1 MLQMHFL
8 ELSFLAVLLPAVLA
22 APVTT
27 VLCETYDFRISGAG
41 VGGRAL
47 CSEESAYKWDGT
59 STSVTPEYDSAG
71 STCDHVLEVSIAT
84 LVIQQRFCPGMDA
97 SKTLTNEQKTTSLEK
112 LKNIINAQGV
122 TEAQRNTFFF
132 TVAPE
137 AVKGRAVEK
146 WVQSKFAYLAKQFLQ
161 TEKTSASLK
170 AGYSPAKI
178 VALADYLTKT
188 QANSNKVANL
198 LDNAMASEAKA
209 GGFPLKAGTSTT
221 IAVWKKFLAWY
232 AEVSELASKELPPAG
247 TESTGKPGTE
257 STEKQGTESNEKP
270 GTKSTE
276 KPGKKSTEK
285 PAQ

>member
-27 VLCETYDFRISGAG
+27 VLCETYNFRSSGAG

-59 STSVTPEYDSAG
+59 STSVTPEYDSG

-122 TEAQRNTFFF
+122 TKAQRNTFFF

-161 TEKTSASLK
+161 TEKTSARLK
-170 AGYSPAKI
+170 AGYSPVKM
-178 VALADYLTKT
+178 VALGDYLTKT

-198 LDNAMASEAKA
+198 LDNAMASEARA

-257 STEKQGTESNEKP
+257 STEKP